1 MADTTTAPPDAAPA
15 QDAPEAR
22 DWGRAL
28 DVAGVLAGVVL
39 AVIVADI
46 LTDGRLV
53 SRRLRKP
60 KGDVD
65 ERPAD

>member
-15 QDAPEAR
+15 EDAPAPR

-53 SRRLRKP
+53 SRRLHKP
-60 KGDVD
+60 KGDAG